1 MSEKKF
7 SREKLQRE
15 NLKLPIKKQEILFY
29 FTKDHAKIVNS
40 IMSKISS
47 QGNSTVVEAAEK
59 IIEGDEQDSYG
70 ETKEAAL

>member
-1 MSEKKF
+1 MSEKKS
-7 SREKLQRE
+7 SRERLQRE

-40 IMSKISS
+40 MMSKISS
-47 QGNSTVVEAAEK
+47 QGNSTVVEASEK
-59 IIEGDEQDSYG
+59 IIEGDEQDSCG